1 MKNKKQRKKYKTP
14 KVYTNKKKVNPPTII
29 SMDVYSIEDTKLLS
43 NLNIFP
49 LIIKG
54 KFTDKFFTIG
64 ENEYYILY
72 EQEYL
77 LDKEVYACLNIH
89 AFLKNFEVESEVRLL
104 LNGRDN
110 PIIHHGRLI
119 NGDIILCTDLYNIP
133 LSKIIED
140 TIYMYGTPLEETSKI
155 KTKKQ
160 EKY

>member
-89 AFLKNFEVESEVRLL
+89 AFLKNFEVESEVKLL
-104 LNGRDN
+104 LTGREN
-110 PIIHHGRLI
+110 PTIHHGRLV
-119 NGDIILCTDLYNIP
+119 NGDIILCTEYYNIL
-133 LSKIIED
+133 LSKIVED
-140 TIYMYGTPLEETSKI
+140 TIYMYGKTPEDKSKI
-155 KTKKQ
+155 KIKKQ
-160 EKY
+160 EF